1 MPNFDLARQPQYPIK
16 TLDTDNV
23 IPSDQIASLLSTHH
37 QITLCVRSENGH
49 PSRGGYYFCISE
61 KSANTYDLETIEGV
75 YVDTF
80 SLDDLTTLINH
91 ASGKKFNQE
100 MLDYCQNSINFRTD

>member
-16 TLDTDNV
+16 TLDTDNE
-23 IPSDQIASLLSTHH
+23 ISSSQISSILSDSH
-37 QITLCVRSENGH
+37 QITLCVRSEKGH
-49 PSRGGYYFCISE
+49 PNRGGYYSCISE
-61 KSANTYDLETIEGV
+61 KSINTYDLETIEGV

-91 ASGKKFNQE
+91 ASGKKFNRH